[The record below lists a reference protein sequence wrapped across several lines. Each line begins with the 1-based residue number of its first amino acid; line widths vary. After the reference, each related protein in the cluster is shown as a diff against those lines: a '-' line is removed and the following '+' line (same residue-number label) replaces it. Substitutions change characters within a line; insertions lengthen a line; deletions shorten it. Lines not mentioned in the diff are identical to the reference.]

1 MPTLARNI
9 LAFAAW
15 LLVAGTLA
23 QVFLAGLGVFRDPA
37 DFETHRSFGY
47 LLGLLSLGLLILAL
61 AVRAPRSVLAMAGLI
76 LAAFVLQSVL
86 VAFRASAPVLAAL
99 HPLNGFLIVLLAI
112 AFARSTWRL
121 AGRTA
126 T

>member
-47 LLGLLSLGLLILAL
+47 LLGLLALGLLILAL
-61 AVRAPRSVLAMAGLI
+61 AVRAPRSVVALAGLI
-76 LAAFVLQSVL
+76 FAGFVLQSVL
-86 VAFRASAPVLAAL
+86 VAFRATAPVLSAL

>member
-47 LLGLLSLGLLILAL
+47 LLGLLALGLLILAL
-61 AVRAPRSVLAMAGLI
+61 AVRAPRSVVALAGLI
-76 LAAFVLQSVL
+76 FAGFVLQSVL